1 MRQRDSLLKRAAS
14 GKRKQNERKEK
25 RVQGGRRMG
34 YCTEEKVSRQRG
46 WLRRSRRKETREHAA
61 KVSLILISISWC
73 DVYLTTRVEELRA
86 AISLSLS
93 LSLSVSFSLS
103 FLSLSSFLF
112 VFSRAEIP
120 QEMFYSET
128 PQASAKVETNCCPS
142 TSCCSNAAAL
152 K

>member
-1 MRQRDSLLKRAAS
+1 MNVKGGAGPRWR
-14 GKRKQNERKEK
+14 
-25 RVQGGRRMG
+25 RVG

-46 WLRRSRRKETREHAA
+46 WLRRSRRKETRERAA

-73 DVYLTTRVEELRA
+73 DVYLTTRCRGA
-86 AISLSLS
+86 TSGHPSLHLS
-93 LSLSVSFSLS
+93 P
-103 FLSLSSFLF
+103 SLSSFYLSSF
-112 VFSRAEIP
+112 LSVFSRAEIP